1 MILDTNVLFSGLG
14 RAEGNPARVV
24 TELVPSQLLVSLPLL
39 NEYRRVLGSSKGL
52 AYLGITT
59 EQLERL
65 VGDIADHAQ
74 IEPGGI
80 GPTCPDPDDQHLWDL
95 LAVGPEAVLVTG
107 EHALL
112 RSSHYPGRIFSPRQ
126 FVERFLDR

>member
-1 MILDTNVLFSGLG
+1 VILDTNVLFSGLG
-14 RAEGNPARVV
+14 RLEGNPARVV
-24 TELVPSQLLVSLPLL
+24 TDLVPSKLLVSPALL

-52 AYLGITT
+52 AYLGITS
-59 EQLERL
+59 EQLEQL
-65 VGDIADHAQ
+65 VADIASNAR

-112 RSSHYPGRIFSPRQ
+112 RSNHYPGRILSPRQ
-126 FVERFLDR
+126 FVERYLDG